1 VKPKVVVAEAIAR
14 AGIDA
19 LAERCEVDVA
29 VGLDRA
35 AVMAR
40 LVDAAGL
47 IVRSATKVDREMIL
61 AGASLKVIGRAGI
74 GVDNIDV
81 PTATER
87 GVLVVNAPFANTI
100 SAAEHTMALLL
111 SQARHIPRAHA
122 TLVAGMWE
130 RKGFEGVELSGKTL
144 GVIGLGK
151 IGTLVAQRCLA
162 FGMRLIAYD
171 PFVSEERARRLGV
184 ELVDLPALF
193 PQADFITVHLPK
205 TRDTE
210 GLIGKENLRIC
221 KPGVRIVNTSRGGIV
236 DEEALAEAIRSGQVG
251 GAALDVFAVEP
262 TTESPLFELPQVV
275 VTPHLGASTAE
286 AQDRAGIDTAEA
298 VAAALAG
305 ELVPSAVNV
314 DLGREVSDEVRAF
327 VPLAEQ
333 LGRAFVGLSGGM
345 TGRVVLRAEGR
356 LAGHEL
362 RPLELA
368 LLKGAL
374 SGFTAE
380 PVSYVNAR
388 ALAEERGMEIEVQSS
403 EESAEYVSLLRV
415 SGEDGTSFAGTIARK
430 GPTMVEILGNDVELP
445 FSPHVLI
452 VRNVDVPGVIGR
464 VGTYL
469 GGLGINISNMVVG
482 QSRITGQPAMMGM
495 NLDRALT
502 PEQVDGVRSLEGIEE
517 ARYLD
522 LG

>member
-1 VKPKVVVAEAIAR
+1 
-14 AGIDA
+14 
-19 LAERCEVDVA
+19 
-29 VGLDRA
+29 
-35 AVMAR
+35 
-40 LVDAAGL
+40 
-47 IVRSATKVDREMIL
+47 
-61 AGASLKVIGRAGI
+61 
-74 GVDNIDV
+74 
-81 PTATER
+81 
-87 GVLVVNAPFANTI
+87 
-100 SAAEHTMALLL
+100 
-111 SQARHIPRAHA
+111 
-122 TLVAGMWE
+122 
-130 RKGFEGVELSGKTL
+130 
-144 GVIGLGK
+144 
-151 IGTLVAQRCLA
+151 
-162 FGMRLIAYD
+162 
-171 PFVSEERARRLGV
+171 
-184 ELVDLPALF
+184 
-193 PQADFITVHLPK
+193 
-205 TRDTE
+205 
-210 GLIGKENLRIC
+210 
-221 KPGVRIVNTSRGGIV
+221 
-236 DEEALAEAIRSGQVG
+236 
-251 GAALDVFAVEP
+251 
-262 TTESPLFELPQVV
+262 VV